1 MFLLELKTTQQKHM
15 EEMNMRKK
23 DIKIL
28 QQLENAVARNAYNK
42 HFTLTKSRRKFYSPY
57 FIIEHCF
64 TNVNELKIRDF
75 EPDLTYFYKK
85 ISTTDFHQV
94 DYFPG
99 PEKVKKNIQA
109 IAGKKYSVNVS
120 LGTNDFMV
128 NARYFYLLC
137 ELLEADSVYATNT
150 AIDPICISGK
160 NGKAFLLPINRC
172 PGACLGY
179 RKIA

>member
-1 MFLLELKTTQQKHM
+1 
-15 EEMNMRKK
+15 MRKK

-28 QQLENAVARNAYNK
+28 MQLENAVSRNAYNK

-64 TNVNELKIRDF
+64 TDVNELKIRDF
-75 EPDLTYFYKK
+75 EPDLSHFYKQL
-85 ISTTDFHQV
+85 STIEFHQV

-109 IAGKKYSVNVS
+109 IAGKKYSINIS
-120 LGTNDFMV
+120 LGTNDFLV

-137 ELLEADSVYATNT
+137 ELLEVEYVYAPNT
-150 AIDPICISGK
+150 TIDPICISGK
-160 NGKAFLLPINRC
+160 YGKAFLLPINRL

-179 RKIA
+179 KEIA

>member
-1 MFLLELKTTQQKHM
+1 M
-15 EEMNMRKK
+15 KK
-23 DIKIL
+23 NYIKIL
-28 QQLENAVARNAYNK
+28 QQLENVVSRNAYNK
-42 HFTLTKSRRKFYSPY
+42 HFTLTKSPGKIYSPY

-64 TNVNELKIRDF
+64 SYENDLKIRDY
-75 EPDLTYFYKK
+75 EPDLSYFYKK
-85 ISTTDFHQV
+85 LSITEFHQV

-137 ELLEADSVYATNT
+137 ELLEVENVYAPNT
-150 AIDPICISGK
+150 PIDPICISGK
-160 NGKAFLLPINRC
+160 NGKAFLLPINR
-172 PGACLGY
+172 PHGACLGY
-179 RKIA
+179 REIA